1 MEQDLN
7 KYIVNEFC
15 KLQTDTEQRSFIENF
30 RFLMMSNDFDFENYY
45 SNKALR
51 RTDFYSIAD
60 MLYQLNNFWMLSTF
74 IHQNR
79 HFLFNEVNDITS
91 GSGLPDFSVPCK
103 LGQDTMLSRL
113 FKVINNHSLNENILS
128 ENSPD
133 YQINTHKLRIYST
146 TLRSNQPVPQ
156 IIIQGKWVEK
166 WGFSIGCSVRI
177 ECYQNKLVIL
187 LDA

>member
-1 MEQDLN
+1 MTNPIDIIYLKMYYYTYKCYMLYLSEFIGGHNTEQDLN
-7 KYIVNEFC
+7 K
-15 KLQTDTEQRSFIENF
+15 
-30 RFLMMSNDFDFENYY
+30 
-45 SNKALR
+45 ALK

-79 HFLFNEVNDITS
+79 QFLFNEVNDITS
-91 GSGLPDFSVPCK
+91 ESGIPDFSVPCK
-103 LGQDTMLSRL
+103 LGQETLLSRV
-113 FKVINNHSLNENILS
+113 FRVMNSHSLNENIIS
-128 ENSPD
+128 ENSST

-177 ECYQNKLVIL
+177 ECYQNKLIIL
-187 LDA
+187 LDE